1 MKIQDIIVLHLFLLI
16 GGFMQAQVK
25 GCTDPLS
32 KNYNPAATVNNGSCE
47 YRSESVRPVATV
59 KLSAEVEETSG
70 LIKWNGALYTHND
83 NADLNLYAF
92 DSVSGSVLEAI
103 PLKGYKNQDWEEI
116 AQDNDYIYIGDFG
129 NNVTGNR
136 KNLNIL
142 KVSKT
147 SISQGDPQL
156 EQINF
161 SYANQTDFT
170 ALKSNVTDFDCEA
183 MVVSKD
189 SIYLFTKQW
198 SSKKTS
204 VYTLPKDAGSYVAKL
219 KSTIDVNGLITGA
232 TYLEDKRLIVLS
244 GYNGI
249 VQPFFYLL
257 YDFQGDN
264 FFSGNKR
271 KINMGGLSFH
281 QVEGIATSNGI
292 DYYVTNEHLAQKPF
306 LNVVQKLHR
315 FNLAPYLEDYLKN
328 TIVVEN

>member
-1 MKIQDIIVLHLFLLI
+1 
-16 GGFMQAQVK
+16 MQAQVK

-32 KNYNPAATVNNGSCE
+32 KNYNPTATVNDGSCE
-47 YRSESVRPVATV
+47 YRSESVRPVAMV

-83 NADLNLYAF
+83 NADLNLYAL
-92 DSVSGSVLEAI
+92 DSVSGAVLKAI
-103 PLKGYKNQDWEEI
+103 PLKRYKNQDWEEI
-116 AQDNDYIYIGDFG
+116 GQDTDYIYIGDFG

-147 SISQGDPQL
+147 SISQGDPQI

-306 LNVVQKLHR
+306 LNVAQKLHC
-315 FNLAPYLEDYLKN
+315 FNLAPYLADYLKN